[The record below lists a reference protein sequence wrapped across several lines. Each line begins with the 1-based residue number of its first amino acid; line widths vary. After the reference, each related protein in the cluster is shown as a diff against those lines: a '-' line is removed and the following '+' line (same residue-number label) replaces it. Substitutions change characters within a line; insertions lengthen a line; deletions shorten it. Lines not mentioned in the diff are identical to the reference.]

1 MTDMTLGE
9 GIALLERR
17 GRILRILL
25 VWGCVVLALAL
36 VGQIAEL
43 NGIVS
48 LDEDAPVAG
57 LNALYLGVSVSDG
70 LLAFTT
76 FVIFCLWTYRA
87 AANVKAARAPGF
99 GFTPAWSVG
108 WHFVPIANLFKPF
121 QAMRQ
126 IWAFSHG
133 GDRDGIRDGQS
144 LLIAW
149 WGLWSLSLAVG
160 MVLGMAA
167 ASPVTP
173 DEKHE
178 AIVLAI
184 VNSATNLVLY
194 PFALRLVARLTEAQR
209 DRLTAAA
216 IFT

>member
-1 MTDMTLGE
+1 MTDMTLGD
-9 GIALLERR
+9 GIALLQRR
-17 GRILRILL
+17 GRLLRNLL
-25 VWGCVVLALAL
+25 AFGWIVLALAC

-43 NGIVS
+43 NGRVS
-48 LDEDAPVAG
+48 LDEDAPVVG

-76 FVIFCLWTYRA
+76 FVVFCMWTYRA
-87 AANVKAARAPGF
+87 AANVKAARVPGF

-178 AIVLAI
+178 AIILAI
-184 VNSATNLVLY
+184 VNSATNLALY
-194 PFALRLVARLTEAQR
+194 PLALRLVARLTEAQR
-209 DRLTAAA
+209 DRLTAAG

>member
-17 GRILRILL
+17 GRILRTLL
-25 VWGCVVLALAL
+25 IWGCVVLALAL

-76 FVIFCLWTYRA
+76 FVFFCLWTYRA

-173 DEKHE
+173 DEKQE
-178 AIVLAI
+178 VIILAI

-194 PFALRLVARLTEAQR
+194 PFALRLIARLTEAQR